1 MTTRPPDLPERAATT
16 GVQLPWQV
24 AFFILAGMWG
34 CSFFFIKLGLEGLNP
49 VQVAFGRCL
58 IGATALVIVTTVSRT
73 RLPRTASTWRHL
85 FVMAALM
92 NVIPFLLFSYGET
105 QVSSILAGIINGATP
120 LSTLAIV
127 LLAFPEEE
135 PTASRVVGLLIGFLG
150 VLVVVG
156 IWNGLGQ
163 GELPGILACIGAICG
178 YGIGFP
184 YGRRHLTGLVDG
196 PVSLATGQILA
207 ATLVLLP
214 VVLITGV
221 STGPI
226 GAGTVLGM
234 LGLGALGTGI
244 AYVLNY
250 RIVAAAGGTTAS
262 TVTYLTPLVAI
273 VVGLAFLGEPL
284 TWNEPVGGL
293 IVVLGVAVSQGRLRG
308 LVARLRPGPLPQ
320 VHDRN

>member
-1 MTTRPPDLPERAATT
+1 MTTSPPAAPESTAPARS
-16 GVQLPWQV
+16 GLPWQI
-24 AFFILAGMWG
+24 AFLILAGIWG
-34 CSFFFIKLGLEGLNP
+34 CSFLFIKLGLEGLNP

-58 IGATALVIVTTVSRT
+58 IGATALVIVTTASRT

-85 FVMAALM
+85 LVMAALM
-92 NVIPFLLFSYGET
+92 NVLPFLLFSYGET

-120 LSTLAIV
+120 LSTLAII

-135 PTASRVVGLLIGFLG
+135 PTRSRVVGLLIGFVG

-163 GELPGILACIGAICG
+163 GELPGVLACIGAICG

-184 YGRRHLTGLVDG
+184 YSRRHLTGLVDG

-207 ATLVLLP
+207 ATVILLP
-214 VVLITGV
+214 VVLVTGV
-221 STGPI
+221 ATGPI
-226 GAGTVLGM
+226 RLETILGM

-250 RIVAAAGGTTAS
+250 RIIAVAGSTTAS

-273 VVGLAFLGEPL
+273 IVGVTFLSEPL
-284 TWNEPVGGL
+284 AWNEPLGGL
-293 IVVLGVAVSQGRLRG
+293 IVILGVAVSQGRLRS
-308 LVARLRPGPLPQ
+308 LAARLRPGP
-320 VHDRN
+320 VASGT

>member
-1 MTTRPPDLPERAATT
+1 MRTRPSAAPDPTARSGLR
-16 GVQLPWQV
+16 LPWQV
-24 AFFILAGMWG
+24 AFLILAGMWG
-34 CSFFFIKLGLEGLNP
+34 CSFFFIKLGLESLSP
-49 VQVAFGRCL
+49 IQVAFGRCL
-58 IGATALVIVTTVSRT
+58 IGATALVIVTTASRT

-120 LSTLAIV
+120 LSTLAVI

-135 PTASRVVGLLIGFLG
+135 PTLSRVVGLVIGFLG

-163 GELPGILACIGAICG
+163 GELPGVLACIGAICG

-184 YGRRHLTGLVDG
+184 YGRRHLTGLADG

-207 ATLVLLP
+207 ATLLLLP
-214 VVLITGV
+214 VVLV
-221 STGPI
+221 SGLRSGPI
-226 GAGTVLGM
+226 RLDTVLGM

-250 RIVAAAGGTTAS
+250 RIIAAAGSTTAS

-273 VVGLAFLGEPL
+273 LVGVAVLSEPL
-284 TWNEPVGGL
+284 TWNEPLGGL
-293 IVVLGVAVSQGRLRG
+293 IVLLGVAVSQGRLRG
-308 LVARLRPGPLPQ
+308 LAARLRAGS
-320 VHDRN
+320 VASGT